1 MTTGIELAKLHSKAV
16 DYVKTGVPA
25 IVEKTLLPQQGYPHF
40 MEKRGKRTYRSTKV
54 LGQLYDKVHHVN
66 FRPNYEMPFD
76 DRILKRYQLDNDVL
90 KKARGIKS
98 QYDAAMR
105 RIMGQM
111 EIRTEFEILSTFV
124 MSKPKVGTA
133 YKLHE
138 IVRRE
143 ADALKTQ
150 FKDICINE
158 AGGSRDYKQL
168 APFVAAMYQVT
179 AEEVRIALHEART
192 PHILKNGSQGL
203 RQIKPESMPLI
214 SFPWLFDGILGRIA
228 KDSPGIQQSEEHLAS
243 KGTGL
248 SDPATLTSRVGNM
261 DHEVM
266 GNMEYAR
273 TNDGRVVHRGQILRL
288 FHLDDD
294 EDDVDIANN
303 NEVEGSSTIDAKIE
317 QEHLA
322 LPAPDE
328 DSLVNNKEPA
338 TADKS
343 ASSSTQLRAISPIS
357 SANNASEPI
366 TNAVEVP
373 ITAIDTPVTASP
385 ASVTTLKKSSSITS
399 QASTAQDITALDM
412 TTVGQNAIED
422 GLARTNTNGSITSVK
437 IPLQANITK
446 PPVLTQT
453 PAGPASIDEANDLI
467 DLSGSPRKVNTYMPE
482 REKMMELAQR
492 LKTVGLESSDENL
505 SSADQSAGTSP
516 TLCDPMDTLDDGEES
531 ALDLAK
537 ISDTESDFEFEEV
550 TIGQKTTTTALEI
563 LAKLS

>member
-1 MTTGIELAKLHSKAV
+1 
-16 DYVKTGVPA
+16 
-25 IVEKTLLPQQGYPHF
+25 
-40 MEKRGKRTYRSTKV
+40 MEKRGKRYTSRKV

-66 FRPNYEMPFD
+66 FRPNYAMPFD
-76 DRILKRYQLDNDVL
+76 DRILKRYQLDSGLL
-90 KKARGIKS
+90 KKVRGIKS
-98 QYDAAMR
+98 QYDTAMR

-124 MSKPKVGTA
+124 MSKPKVGTP

-143 ADALKTQ
+143 SDALKTQ

-203 RQIKPESMPLI
+203 RHIKPESMPLI

-228 KDSPGIQQSEEHLAS
+228 KDSPGIQHSEEQLAS
-243 KGTGL
+243 KTAGL
-248 SDPATLTSRVGNM
+248 SDAATLTSHVGSM
-261 DHEVM
+261 DHEAM

-273 TNDGRVVHRGQILRL
+273 TNDGRVVHRGQVLRL

-294 EDDVDIANN
+294 EDDVDIVNN
-303 NEVEGSSTIDAKIE
+303 AEVEGSFTADANIE

-322 LPAPDE
+322 LPAPDG
-328 DSLVNNKEPA
+328 DSLINNEEPA

-343 ASSSTQLRAISPIS
+343 ASSSTQLQAIAPIS
-357 SANNASEPI
+357 SPNNVSGPI
-366 TNAVEVP
+366 TNAVEAP
-373 ITAIDTPVTASP
+373 ITAIEAPGTASP
-385 ASVTTLKKSSSITS
+385 VSVATLKKASSITS
-399 QASTAQDITALDM
+399 QASTVKATTALDM
-412 TTVGQNAIED
+412 TTVGQNAIGD
-422 GLARTNTNGSITSVK
+422 GLALTNTNGSITSVK
-437 IPLQANITK
+437 TPLQANIK
-446 PPVLTQT
+446 SPVRTQT

-467 DLSGSPRKVNTYMPE
+467 NLSGSPRKVNNYVPD
-482 REKMMELAQR
+482 RAKMMELAQR
-492 LKTVGLESSDENL
+492 LKTVGLEPSDENL
-505 SSADQSAGTSP
+505 SSAATSP

-537 ISDTESDFEFEEV
+537 VSDTESDFEVEEV
-550 TIGQKTTTTALEI
+550 TIGQKTTTTALEH